1 MLFTRLPL
9 NLIGLNYYDRFTYAR
24 HMLGAR
30 RCELF
35 SNNLNN
41 CPHLLKFLSERNQN
55 GTVD

>member
-9 NLIGLNYYDRFTYAR
+9 NLIGLNYYDRFTAR
-24 HMLGAR
+24 RMLGAR

-41 CPHLLKFLSERNQN
+41 CPHLLKFLSDLHQN